1 MNQVVFLKLGGS
13 LITDKTQPYTP
24 RLDKLA
30 ELVSEIGNFLTREP
44 DLHLILGHGSGSFG
58 HYAVKDHL
66 QPHSFHL
73 PADSREPIENKPYW
87 QGFSE
92 VWYWASQLNRH
103 VMDALNTAKIP
114 AIAFAPSALT
124 ASADG
129 IITHWDLTSLH
140 SALMA
145 GVIPVIYG
153 DIVFDSVRG
162 GTILSTEKL
171 MSYLAQDLLPQR
183 ILLAGLE
190 QAVWADFPTR
200 LRKVDKLTPHT
211 YENLSGAVGGSH
223 GPDVTGGM
231 SSKVEE
237 MLRLVQK
244 LPELTVQ
251 IFSGEQSGNLGKV
264 LRGEVVGTLLLGN

>member
-1 MNQVVFLKLGGS
+1 MDQVVFLKLGGS

-24 RLDKLA
+24 RLVKLA
-30 ELVSEIGNFLTREP
+30 ELVSEIGTFLTSKP

-58 HYAVKDHL
+58 HFAVKDYL
-66 QPHSFHL
+66 QHHSFDPHR
-73 PADSREPIENKPYW
+73 DIQEPIENKPYW

-103 VMDALNTAKIP
+103 VMDALHTAHIP

-124 ASADG
+124 ASFDD

-140 SALMA
+140 SALRA

-153 DIVFDSVRG
+153 DIVFDTVRG

-171 MSYLAQDLLPQR
+171 MSYLAQELLPKR

-190 QAVWADFPTR
+190 NGVWADFPTR
-200 LRKVDKLTPHT
+200 IRKVEKLTPQM
-211 YENLSGAVGGSH
+211 YESLSRAVGASH

-231 SSKVEE
+231 SSKVKE
-237 MLRLVQK
+237 MLRLVVT

-264 LRGEVVGTLLLGN
+264 LRGEMVGTLLQGN